1 MKLYFAPG
9 ACSLA
14 PHIVLRETGTQFSL
28 ERVDLGKHQL
38 SSGADYYAINP
49 KGGVP
54 VLELDNGERLTEGA
68 IIAQYVADRAGNT
81 QLMPA
86 AGTMQRY
93 RVMEWQNFI
102 TSELHK
108 AFSPLFGAP
117 ALDDAAKAAFAQ
129 SLQKKF
135 GWVSDQLKGKQYLT
149 GDAYTVADVYL
160 FVVSGWAK
168 HVKLDLS
175 HATNLQ
181 PYLARIAER
190 PAVKEA
196 MRAEGLL

>member
-1 MKLYFAPG
+1 MKLYYAPG

-14 PHIVLRETGTQFSL
+14 PHIVLRETGTQFAL

-54 VLELDNGERLTEGA
+54 TLELDNGERLTEGA
-68 IIAQYVADRAGNT
+68 IVAQYVADRAGNT
-81 QLMPA
+81 QLLPA

-93 RVMEWQNFI
+93 RVLEWQNYI

-117 ALDDAAKAAFAQ
+117 ALDDAGKGAFAQ
-129 SLQKKF
+129 GLQKKF
-135 GWVSDQLKGKQYLT
+135 GWVSEQLKGKQYLT
-149 GDAYTVADVYL
+149 GDHYTVADAYM
-160 FVVSGWAK
+160 FVVAGWAK

-175 HATNLQ
+175 QASHLQ
-181 PYLARIAER
+181 AYLARIAER
-190 PAVKEA
+190 PAVREA
-196 MRAEGLL
+196 MRAEGLI

>member
-1 MKLYFAPG
+1 MKLYFSPG
-9 ACSLA
+9 ACSLS
-14 PHIVLRETGTQFSL
+14 PHIVLRETGMQFTL

-54 VLELDNGERLTEGA
+54 LLELDSGERLTEGA
-68 IIAQYVADRAGNT
+68 IIAQYVAERAGNT
-81 QLMPA
+81 QLLPA
-86 AGTMQRY
+86 VGTIQRY
-93 RVMEWQNFI
+93 RVLEWQNYI

-117 ALDDAAKAAFAQ
+117 VLDDAAKSAFAQ
-129 SLQKKF
+129 GLQKKF
-135 GWVSDQLKGKQYLT
+135 GWVSEQLNGKQYLT
-149 GDAYTVADVYL
+149 GDNYTIADAYL

-168 HVKLDLS
+168 HVKLDLA
-175 HATNLQ
+175 HAPNLQ
-181 PYLARIAER
+181 PYLGRIAER

-196 MRAEGLL
+196 MRAEGLV